1 MIPVGKTKPLTY
13 TKSMLKPADRIA
25 AIKPYFFADLGKRIA
40 ALKAKGID
48 VVRLDIGSPDL
59 PPPGFILE
67 AMFESASRTD
77 THGYT
82 LGLTHKF
89 RLAVAAYY
97 QKRFGVNLDPK
108 TEAIDLIGSKE
119 GLFILSQVLLNP
131 GDVALVPDPGYAVY
145 AMGAEIAGGQ
155 VQFMPLLER
164 NAFLPDFEAIPAAPL
179 KKAKV
184 LWLNYPNNPTGA
196 IADLAFFA
204 RAVAFARKHN
214 LLLAH
219 DNPYCN
225 VGFNGYQAPSLLQVD
240 GAKEVAVEFNSL
252 SKTYNMAGW
261 RLGMAAGNPEALKYI
276 ETYKS
281 QQDSAIF
288 APLMAAG
295 EAALLG
301 DQGWL
306 VERNRVYQTRRD
318 AVLDEL
324 HRAGLRVA
332 PPQAAFYIWA
342 PVPEDENSI
351 DFCAR
356 MLNESGVSTT
366 PGVVFG
372 KHGEGYFRISLVADI
387 ERLRVGAQRIA
398 AWLQK

>member
-1 MIPVGKTKPLTY
+1 MP
-13 TKSMLKPADRIA
+13 KPADRIA

-40 ALKAKGID
+40 ALKAKGMD
-48 VVRLDIGSPDL
+48 VVRLDIGSPDM

-67 AMFESASRTD
+67 AMFEAASRAD

-82 LGLTHKF
+82 LGSTQKF
-89 RLAVAAYY
+89 RTAVAAYY
-97 QKRFGVNLDPK
+97 QKRFGVGLDPK
-108 TEAIDLIGSKE
+108 SEAIDLIGSKE
-119 GLFILSQVLLNP
+119 GLFILSQVILNP
-131 GDVALVPDPGYAVY
+131 GDVALVPDPGYSVY
-145 AMGAEIAGGQ
+145 GKSTEIAGG
-155 VQFMPLLER
+155 VVEWMPLLEK
-164 NAFLPDFEAIPAAPL
+164 NSFLPDFDAISVTAL
-179 KKAKV
+179 KKTKI

-196 IADLAFFA
+196 IADLPFFE

-219 DNPYCN
+219 DNPYCD
-225 VGFNGYQAPSLLQVD
+225 VGFNGYHAPSLLQVP
-240 GAKEVAVEFNSL
+240 GAKEVAIEFNSL

-261 RLGMAAGNPEALKYI
+261 RVGMAVGQADALKYI

-295 EAALLG
+295 EAAMLG

-306 VERNRVYQTRRD
+306 TERNRVYQTRRD
-318 AVLDEL
+318 AVIDEL

-342 PVPEDENSI
+342 PVPGDEGSM
-351 DFCAR
+351 DFCAK

-372 KHGEGYFRISLVADI
+372 THGEGYFRISLVADV
-387 ERLRVGAQRIA
+387 ERLCVGAQRLA
-398 AWLQK
+398 AWLQKRG

>member
-1 MIPVGKTKPLTY
+1 MF
-13 TKSMLKPADRIA
+13 KPAERIA

-40 ALKAKGID
+40 ALKAKGVD

-67 AMFESASRTD
+67 AMFEAASRAD
-77 THGYT
+77 MHGYT
-82 LGLTHKF
+82 LGSTQKF
-89 RLAVAAYY
+89 RQAVAAYY
-97 QKRFGVNLDPK
+97 QKRFGVELDPQS
-108 TEAIDLIGSKE
+108 EAIDLIGSKE
-119 GLFILSQVLLNP
+119 GLFILSQVILNP

-145 AMGAEIAGGQ
+145 GMSTEIAGGQ
-155 VQFMPLLER
+155 VEWMPLLEK
-164 NAFLPDFEAIPAAPL
+164 NAFLPDFDAIPTSAL
-179 KKAKV
+179 KKAKI

-196 IADLAFFA
+196 IADLAFFE

-225 VGFNGYQAPSLLQVD
+225 VGFNGYHAPSLLQVP

-261 RLGMAAGNPEALKYI
+261 RMGMAVGQPDALKYI

-295 EAALLG
+295 EAAMLG
-301 DQGWL
+301 DQSWL
-306 VERNRVYQTRRD
+306 SERNRVYQTRRD
-318 AVLDEL
+318 AVIDEL

-342 PVPEDENSI
+342 PVPGGESSM
-351 DFCAR
+351 DFCVK

-372 KHGEGYFRISLVADI
+372 KHGEGYFRISLVADV
-387 ERLRVGAQRIA
+387 ERLRVGAQRLA
-398 AWLQK
+398 AWLQKRG